1 MTMVGRAVARG
12 HRPDSCRQP
21 WIPFS
26 SLLAK
31 APLFR
36 RRGPTMQ
43 TLGLPSL
50 PAKVH
55 TFVHPF
61 NHSSSSTDCWNYY
74 YFCLKKMEKYYYYR
88 VLKHVVEERK
98 EKKLIGLCT
107 ARVKWPTANSTHYRP
122 GSPARRRRHACRVA
136 DACVRCEPG
145 RDRSHFQEQIIACS
159 AADMG
164 MVAAR
169 ASKTLPMWAV
179 QCVRPSSDLTT
190 TPVAA
195 TAPRSCRACHRIGKK
210 STRNQ
215 QGASLLLYFNTS
227 DGSIDGNPRN

>member
-1 MTMVGRAVARG
+1 VARG
-12 HRPDSCRQP
+12 HRPDSCSCRQP

-50 PAKVH
+50 PAKCQGSRLSI
-55 TFVHPF
+55 
-61 NHSSSSTDCWNYY
+61 HSTIRLPLRTVGIIIIIIVVV
-74 YFCLKKMEKYYYYR
+74 FKKEKYYYYR